1 MEANDHRFGLSSGNI
16 ALVHRERPQCTALGS
31 RFQSYRQRNEV
42 PITVHEFTSKE
53 NNFLGNKFQALVD
66 QNLLMPLKILGK
78 LMLITVLP
86 PLGDQ
91 AQPQ

>member
-1 MEANDHRFGLSSGNI
+1 MFNKRLFQNDKR
-16 ALVHRERPQCTALGS
+16 QTKQGS

-42 PITVHEFTSKE
+42 PTVHEFTSKE

-78 LMLITVLP
+78 LMLILVLP